1 MGQTIQR
8 CTDTSNRQL
17 LIISDKDKLMIQTTV
32 QQAAKQAFVEHLHE
46 MMHFMHFQILLV
58 ILEAAKQHPFMYLLS
73 FYVCVV
79 TTVFY
84 YFSGPHAFTL
94 QATTEC

>member
-1 MGQTIQR
+1 MT
-8 CTDTSNRQL
+8 
-17 LIISDKDKLMIQTTV
+17 
-32 QQAAKQAFVEHLHE
+32 
-46 MMHFMHFQILLV
+46 HFMHFQILLV
-58 ILEAAKQHPFMYLLS
+58 ILGAAKQHPFMYLLC
-73 FYVCVV
+73 FYVYVV